1 MAVGMESDSER
12 PDGSRRGRKPRQRRS
27 NSTARDAH
35 APDDALRLAVEALSA
50 EICWFVANDAGAR
63 GVFAAATES
72 RSNPPTL

>member
-1 MAVGMESDSER
+1 MAVGMGREGER
-12 PDGSRRGRKPRQRRS
+12 PDGSRRRARRRPS
-27 NSTARDAH
+27 DTRDAR
-35 APDDALRLAVEALSA
+35 AREDALRLAVEALSA